1 MSQPPETASPI
12 ADRARRFAPVVWL
25 IGKVQSGK
33 SSIVRVL
40 TQSTEAEV
48 GSGFR
53 ACTRMARVFDFPQ
66 DAPII
71 RFLDTRGL
79 GEATYDPAED
89 IAFCEGRSH
98 LILAVAKAMD
108 QQQQVVLDVIAA
120 ARRAHPDWPVVVAQT
135 SLHEG
140 YPHGTGHTL
149 PYPFADGAIG
159 GDLPAPLAQALAYQ
173 RGLFSSLPGRGGV
186 SFASIDFTHAGDGF
200 EPADYGREALIA
212 ALIAAAPLTVATA
225 LAELPQSP
233 EARRKSDAHILGY
246 AMAAGA
252 GDAVPIAGAVLVPAV
267 QAAMLHQLARL
278 HGVQWQKRD
287 YAEFAGA
294 LGAGTL
300 IRMGSSFGIRQLVK
314 LIPVYGQ
321 TAGAAAAAAASFATT
336 YAMGKAATF
345 YLARRR
351 QGVTAAEVSR
361 VYREALRDAFR
372 KAKERE
378 LAATGPG
385 AKAS

>member
-1 MSQPPETASPI
+1 MNQPVETTSPI
-12 ADRARRFAPVVWL
+12 ADRARQFAPVVWL

-53 ACTRMARVFDFPQ
+53 ACTKMARVFDFPQ

-79 GEATYDPAED
+79 GEVTYDPAED

-98 LILAVAKAMD
+98 LILAVVKAMD
-108 QQQQVVLDVIAA
+108 QQQQVVLDTIAA
-120 ARRAHPDWPVVVAQT
+120 ARRTHPDWPLVVAQT

-140 YPHGTGHTL
+140 YPQGVGHVL
-149 PYPFADGAIG
+149 PYPFADGALG
-159 GDLPAPLAQALAYQ
+159 ADLPAPLSQALAYQ
-173 RGLFSSLPGRGGV
+173 RGLFASLPGRGGV
-186 SFASIDFTHAGDGF
+186 SFVPIDFTHVGDGF
-200 EPADYGREALIA
+200 APADYGHEALIA
-212 ALIAAAPLTVATA
+212 ALIAAAPMTVAAA

-233 EARRKSDAHILGY
+233 DARRKSDAHVLGY
-246 AMAAGA
+246 AVAAGA
-252 GDAVPIAGAVLVPAV
+252 GDALPLAGAVLVPAV
-267 QAAMLHQLARL
+267 QAAMLHQLAKL
-278 HGVQWQKRD
+278 HGLQWQTRD

-300 IRMGSSFGIRQLVK
+300 IRTASSFGIRQLIK

-321 TAGAAAAAAASFATT
+321 TAGAAAAAAASFAAT
-336 YAMGKAATF
+336 YAIGKAASF
-345 YLARRR
+345 YLSRRR

-372 KAKERE
+372 KAKERDI
-378 LAATGPG
+378 GGSDKG

>member
-1 MSQPPETASPI
+1 MSQPVETSSI
-12 ADRARRFAPVVWL
+12 ADRARQFAPVVWL

-53 ACTRMARVFDFPQ
+53 ACTKMARVFDFPQ

-79 GEATYDPAED
+79 GEAAYDPAED

-98 LILAVAKAMD
+98 LILAVVKAMD
-108 QQQQVVLDVIAA
+108 QQQQVVLDTIAA
-120 ARRAHPDWPVVVAQT
+120 ARRAHPDWPLVVAQT

-140 YPHGTGHTL
+140 YPHGQGHPL
-149 PYPFADGAIG
+149 PYPFADGALG
-159 GDLPAPLAQALAYQ
+159 SDLPPPLSQALAYQ
-173 RGLFSSLPGRGGV
+173 RGLFASLPGRGAV
-186 SFASIDFTHAGDGF
+186 SFVPIDFTHAGDGF
-200 EPADYGREALIA
+200 APADYGHEALIA
-212 ALIAAAPLTVATA
+212 ALIAAAPQTVAAA
-225 LAELPQSP
+225 LAELPHSP
-233 EARRKSDAHILGY
+233 DARRKSDAHILGY
-246 AMAAGA
+246 SVAAGA
-252 GDAVPIAGAVLVPAV
+252 GDALPLAGAVLVPAV
-267 QAAMLHQLARL
+267 QAAMLHQLAKL
-278 HGVQWQKRD
+278 HGVQWQTRD

-300 IRMGSSFGIRQLVK
+300 IRTASTFGIRQLVK

-321 TAGAAAAAAASFATT
+321 TAGAAAAAAASFAAT
-336 YAMGKAATF
+336 YALGKAASF

-351 QGVTAAEVSR
+351 HGVTSAEVSN

-372 KAKERE
+372 KAKERDIAGSE
-378 LAATGPG
+378 TG